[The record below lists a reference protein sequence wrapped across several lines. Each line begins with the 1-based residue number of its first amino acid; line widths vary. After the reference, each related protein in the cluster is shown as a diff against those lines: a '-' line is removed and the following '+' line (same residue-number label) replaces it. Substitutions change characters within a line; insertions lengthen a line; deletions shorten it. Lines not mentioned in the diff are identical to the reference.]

1 MRFKLVQ
8 VRKEFILDNRPG
20 KPDAVIQFED
30 QKDID
35 GLPDC
40 EAGTKDLTI
49 VYYVEHYIIL
59 SPVNKAGRY
68 AIKIGWLYVYAPA
81 AGWCEAN

>member
-1 MRFKLVQ
+1 VRFELVE
-8 VRKEFILDNRPG
+8 VRKEYIPGNRPG

-40 EAGTKDLTI
+40 ETSTKELTV
-49 VYYVEHYIIL
+49 VYYVEHGYYPFTGQQGG
-59 SPVNKAGRY
+59 PVRTLMGRL
-68 AIKIGWLYVYAPA
+68 GMDCPP
-81 AGWCEAN
+81 